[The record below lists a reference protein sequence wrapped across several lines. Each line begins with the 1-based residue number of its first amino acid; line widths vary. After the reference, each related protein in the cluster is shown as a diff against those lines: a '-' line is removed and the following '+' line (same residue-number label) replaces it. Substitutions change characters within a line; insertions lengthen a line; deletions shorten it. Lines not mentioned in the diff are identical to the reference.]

1 MFNTSFFKK
10 FKFWG
15 VEDYTPNEPQES
27 LDSVIYQFNNQLQ
40 PTVKNEY
47 RLGMWVRTTQGK
59 PAIVYRIEQDG
70 LIVHHVDNQTGE
82 TTDEM
87 KVSYNDVRQCKYLE
101 IPEVRRGFTEET
113 ARKLGYGS

>member
-15 VEDYTPNEPQES
+15 VEDYTPNQPQET
-27 LDSVIYQFNNQLQ
+27 LDSIEYFFHNQIK
-40 PTVKNEY
+40 PVVKNEY

-59 PAIVYRIEQDG
+59 PAIVYRIESDG

-82 TTDEM
+82 TVDEM

-101 IPEVRRGFTEET
+101 IPEVRRGFTKKT
-113 ARKLGYGS
+113 AKELGYGS